1 MQVIQGVLI
10 VLLSMWMVL
19 DQQGIVITTWFPIMV
34 AFFAGLIMGDMKT
47 AMIIG
52 GTFQLMN
59 LGVANIGGSS
69 VPNWGLATVVGIY
82 VACRTTNDV
91 AQAKAVALA
100 VGVPVGMLGIQLDVF
115 AKLLNTYVTHAA
127 QKACNEKKFS
137 KMNRILWIG
146 PMIFALSTG
155 LPTALCVL
163 FGDAIV
169 NVILKSVPVWFT
181 NGLSIAGNMLPVVG
195 IALLLQVMPAKKY
208 LSILEKVLR
217 KIHKNN
223 DDDYVASLNNH
234 FKYFNTTTWMA
245 NILLG
250 ASVAMEEKDGVKAL
264 DTVQNF
270 KTGMMGPLAGIGDT
284 LIWVLYPT
292 IMGSIA
298 AYMGL
303 EGNPTGALIW
313 MLLNVIFFFFR
324 IKLFHLGYDSGLKLI
339 TTLGDKLSV
348 FTEAAS
354 IMGLTVIGALIPS
367 VVKMSLGLVF
377 KSGKVKLAIQTG
389 VLDKIMPALLPV
401 ALTFIVYKLLA
412 SKKLTVIQVIFLII
426 ILALVCSFFG
436 ILAL

>member
-59 LGVANIGGSS
+59 LGV
-69 VPNWGLATVVGIY
+69 ATVVGIY

-208 LSILEKVLR
+208 LSML
-217 KIHKNN
+217 
-223 DDDYVASLNNH
+223 
-234 FKYFNTTTWMA
+234 M
-245 NILLG
+245 
-250 ASVAMEEKDGVKAL
+250 
-264 DTVQNF
+264 
-270 KTGMMGPLAGIGDT
+270 IGF
-284 LIWVLYPT
+284 VF
-292 IMGSIA
+292 S
-298 AYMGL
+298 AY
-303 EGNPTGALIW
+303 
-313 MLLNVIFFFFR
+313 LNVPM
-324 IKLFHLGYDSGLKLI
+324 LG
-339 TTLGDKLSV
+339 V
-348 FTEAAS
+348 S
-354 IMGLTVIGALIPS
+354 IIG
-367 VVKMSLGLVF
+367 
-377 KSGKVKLAIQTG
+377 LAIAYYFFTTQ
-389 VLDKIMPALLPV
+389 VNKAPAV
-401 ALTFIVYKLLA
+401 ATEGA
-412 SKKLTVIQVIFLII
+412 VIEE
-426 ILALVCSFFG
+426 G
-436 ILAL
+436 DDWDE

>member
-127 QKACNEKKFS
+127 QKACNEKKFG

-163 FGDAIV
+163 FGDTIV

-181 NGLSIAGNMLPVVG
+181 NGLSIAGIMLPVVG

-208 LSILEKVLR
+208 LSMLMIGFVFSA
-217 KIHKNN
+217 
-223 DDDYVASLNNH
+223 YLNVPMLGVSIIGLAIAY
-234 FKYFNTTTWMA
+234 YFFTTQV
-245 NILLG
+245 N
-250 ASVAMEEKDGVKAL
+250 KA
-264 DTVQNF
+264 
-270 KTGMMGPLAGIGDT
+270 PA
-284 LIWVLYPT
+284 
-292 IMGSIA
+292 IA
-298 AYMGL
+298 AT
-303 EGNPTGALIW
+303 EGA
-313 MLLNVIFFFFR
+313 VI
-324 IKLFHLGYDSGLKLI
+324 DE
-339 TTLGDKLSV
+339 GD
-348 FTEAAS
+348 EW
-354 IMGLTVIGALIPS
+354 
-367 VVKMSLGLVF
+367 
-377 KSGKVKLAIQTG
+377 
-389 VLDKIMPALLPV
+389 DE
-401 ALTFIVYKLLA
+401 
-412 SKKLTVIQVIFLII
+412 
-426 ILALVCSFFG
+426 
-436 ILAL
+436 